1 MLEALFLASTVGAI
15 RAALATTEGGATGT
29 EGRGRVVVVGDDR
42 LARALLGEGVAVTA
56 VVATEAKARRLP
68 GAVVGPADAVPL
80 PDRAAGAVIG
90 VGATST
96 DGPALVA
103 GWARLV
109 RDGGVLVLVDRGAPA
124 VASRRALAA
133 GVTDLEQ
140 RSAGRMVITSGVVS
154 ALLP

>member
-1 MLEALFLASTVGAI
+1 M
-15 RAALATTEGGATGT
+15 
-29 EGRGRVVVVGDDR
+29 
-42 LARALLGEGVAVTA
+42 
-56 VVATEAKARRLP
+56 
-68 GAVVGPADAVPL
+68 
-80 PDRAAGAVIG
+80 
-90 VGATST
+90 
-96 DGPALVA
+96 A